1 VGIGLVMAVIVPAC
15 CYGAL
20 SGSGR
25 EIVGRTSVT
34 ECRCLEAAGPRPAR
48 GPDSESAT
56 PAGRRQA
63 GPRVVAVVACSRVVA
78 VVACSRVVAVVTCPR
93 VVAVV
98 TCPRVV
104 AVVTCSRVVAVV
116 TCPHVVADAQADLGR
131 LPLLVSMLDA
141 LRRPGNKQHPRSTA
155 RVDLGRLPP
164 LVSMLD
170 AFRRPGGKP
179 YPKSTCPAGSW
190 ILLRADAMRIA
201 QHRRG

>member
-1 VGIGLVMAVIVPAC
+1 VSIGLVMAAIVPAC

-48 GPDSESAT
+48 GPDSESVI

-78 VVACSRVVAVVTCPR
+78 VVTCS
-93 VVAVV
+93 
-98 TCPRVV
+98 RVV

-116 TCPHVVADAQADLGR
+116 ACSRVVAVVTCPRIVAEAQADLGR

-141 LRRPGNKQHPRSTA
+141 FRRPDNKQHPRSTA

-179 YPKSTCPAGSW
+179 
-190 ILLRADAMRIA
+190 
-201 QHRRG
+201 